1 MRFSSHTGKKILVHY
16 RIIMP
21 KTLVINAQRPEEL
34 RAAIVS
40 NRQLIAY
47 QVDTA
52 ESGLERGNIYLGV
65 VKNIEKSLNAAF
77 VDYGNE
83 KNGFLALGDVVPA
96 AYHKKTR
103 KKEPSIHDL
112 LRVGEKLIVQI
123 RADMPGNKGA
133 SLTTNVS
140 LPGRYVVIKP
150 YDDGQGVSRK
160 LTDENLRESLHEKAK
175 LIDLPKGFGYIVRT
189 NAANQSNTTLKRD
202 ATSSL
207 KTWNR
212 ILDQAKKHK
221 APFILH
227 DDQDLVL
234 KVIRDLVD
242 SDVKEIII
250 DDKTVH
256 KKAKTILR
264 QLMPGNKLKISLY
277 DQKQPLFVRYHLEK
291 QLQKIADREVE
302 LSGGGSIVFDATEA
316 LMAIDVNSAKSK
328 QSDIYDDL
336 IFNTNKQAAKEI
348 ARQLRLRNIGG
359 LIVVDFIDMRK
370 PEHRKEI
377 EDTLKDAMKID
388 RARHDINKISKN
400 GLLEINRQRIGRSL
414 GRQIKIDC
422 PTCAGTGRI
431 QSPERIG
438 LSMLRDI
445 EALLTQ
451 KKNTSKKKSQHM
463 DISVYMHPDYSID
476 VQNRWRH
483 QITQLELAHDV
494 SICILSDSNLA
505 RGESKI
511 NTINNTNRSRD

>member
-1 MRFSSHTGKKILVHY
+1 
-16 RIIMP
+16 MP
-21 KTLVINAQRPEEL
+21 KTLLINAQRPEEL

-40 NRQLIAY
+40 NRQLISY

-52 ESGLERGNIYLGV
+52 ESGLERGNIYLGI

-77 VDYGNE
+77 IDYGNE
-83 KNGFLALGDVVPA
+83 KNGFLALSDIVPA
-96 AYHKKTR
+96 AHHKKTR
-103 KKEPSIHDL
+103 KKEPAIHDL
-112 LRVGEKLIVQI
+112 LRVGETLIVQV
-123 RADMPGNKGA
+123 RADMPGTKGA

-150 YDDGQGVSRK
+150 YDEGRGVSRK
-160 LTDENLRESLHEKAK
+160 LTEESLRESLHDKAK

-189 NAANQSNTTLKRD
+189 NAAEQSNTTLKRD
-202 ATSSL
+202 ATTSL

-221 APFILH
+221 APHMLH
-227 DDQDLVL
+227 NDQDLVL

-242 SDVKEIII
+242 SDVKELII
-250 DDKTVH
+250 DDKDIH

-264 QLMPGNKLKISLY
+264 QLIPGNRLKISY
-277 DQKQPLFVRYHLEK
+277 YEQKQPLFSRYHLEK

-302 LSGGGSIVFDATEA
+302 LSGGASIVFDPTEA
-316 LMAIDVNSAKSK
+316 LMAIDVNSAKS
-328 QSDIYDDL
+328 QQGEQYDDMV
-336 IFNTNKQAAKEI
+336 FNTNKLAAKEI

-370 PEHRKEI
+370 LDHRKEI
-377 EDTLKDAMKID
+377 EETLKDAMKLD
-388 RARHDINKISKN
+388 RARHDISKISKN

-414 GRQIKIDC
+414 GRRTTISC

-431 QSPERIG
+431 QSPERVG

-445 EALLTQ
+445 ENEL
-451 KKNTSKKKSQHM
+451 SRKKSTAKNKTQHV
-463 DISVYMHPDYSID
+463 DIDIHMHPEYSIG

-494 SICILSDSNLA
+494 SIRILSDSSLA
-505 RGESKI
+505 RGESKMSS
-511 NTINNTNRSRD
+511 TSSTN